1 MVSAAK
7 THLRRQYGQWSRL
20 WKSGQKIPV
29 SKSTADKLA
38 LIGEAMGDLDSATS
52 LNLPRGW
59 NILYCLA
66 QLNRQTLEQLIRQN
80 VVHPELTLREARELV
95 VQFIKMLSKVLH
107 IGDILRRR
115 KITFRVAQHLRLGRE
130 ATNWHATD

>member
-1 MVSAAK
+1 M
-7 THLRRQYGQWSRL
+7 
-20 WKSGQKIPV
+20 
-29 SKSTADKLA
+29 SKSTADRLA

-95 VQFIKMLSKVLH
+95 VQFIKMLSKKPL
-107 IGDILRRR
+107 
-115 KITFRVAQHLRLGRE
+115 RVAVVEGCSGQ
-130 ATNWHATD
+130 

>member
-1 MVSAAK
+1 MQDNLDLESTAGSAPLDKWSAAGTRCFTVAEWIVEFKRVWARDAASTLDLARMVTAAK
-7 THLRRQYGQWSRL
+7 THLRRHYGQWSRL

-29 SKSTADKLA
+29 SKSTADRLA

-66 QLNRQTLEQLIRQN
+66 
-80 VVHPELTLREARELV
+80 
-95 VQFIKMLSKVLH
+95 
-107 IGDILRRR
+107 
-115 KITFRVAQHLRLGRE
+115 HL
-130 ATNWHATD
+130 D